1 MKKSI
6 IIEARTS
13 STRLPNK
20 IMIKAYKNI
29 SFLEYLVSRLKSL
42 KFVDNIIIA
51 TTTNKNDDIIVS
63 LSKKLKVNY
72 FRGSEENVYD
82 RVLKAAKKFNT
93 DLIIRITSDCPVIDL
108 NIINQAYELYLNNNV
123 EFVTNSLITSYPI
136 GMDVEVLRY
145 KTLKKSKKFFKT
157 KEDEEHITLA
167 IRRNPKKFK
176 HLNLI
181 APKEINFPDMSLV
194 LDYKEDSIVLKKV
207 IKKFWKKDYRCFDLV
222 NFLKKNKDILK
233 LTKNLRRT
241 SYNYEL

>member
-6 IIEARTS
+6 IIEARTA

-29 SFLEYLVSRLKSL
+29 TFLEYLISRLKSL

-51 TTTNKNDDIIVS
+51 TTINKNDDKIIN
-63 LSKKLKVNY
+63 LSKKLKVDY

-82 RVLKAAKKFNT
+82 RVIRAAKKFNT

-108 NIINQAYELYLNNNV
+108 NIIHQAYKLYLNNDV

-136 GMDVEVLRY
+136 GMDVEVLKY

-157 KEDEEHITLA
+157 KDDEEHITLA

-181 APKEINFPDMSLV
+181 APKEIHYPNMSLV
-194 LDYKEDSIVLKKV
+194 LDYKEDSIVLKKI
-207 IKKFWKKDYRCFDLV
+207 IKKFWKKNYRCFDLV
-222 NFLKKNKDILK
+222 NFLQKNQNILK
-233 LTKNLRRT
+233 LNKNLRRT
-241 SYNYEL
+241 TYNYE

>member
-145 KTLKKSKKFFKT
+145 KTLKKSK
-157 KEDEEHITLA
+157 
-167 IRRNPKKFK
+167 
-176 HLNLI
+176 
-181 APKEINFPDMSLV
+181 
-194 LDYKEDSIVLKKV
+194 
-207 IKKFWKKDYRCFDLV
+207 
-222 NFLKKNKDILK
+222 NFLKQKKMKNIL
-233 LTKNLRRT
+233 LLQ
-241 SYNYEL
+241 